1 MTKYE
6 RSQIKAQIRKCEREQ
21 KRQAKMHEEAA
32 AAAALPM
39 AIDRGFCERIMCQ
52 TQQAMAQLRKQA
64 DILRRTLNGERVC
77 STR

>member
-21 KRQAKMHEEAA
+21 KRQAKMYEE

-39 AIDRGFCERIMCQ
+39 AIDRGFCERITCQ

-64 DILRRTLNGERVC
+64 DNLRRTLNGERVC
-77 STR
+77 PTR

>member
-6 RSQIKAQIRKCEREQ
+6 RSQIKAQIRKCERER
-21 KRQAKMHEEAA
+21 KRQAKMYEEA

-64 DILRRTLNGERVC
+64 DNLRRTLNGERVC
-77 STR
+77 PTR